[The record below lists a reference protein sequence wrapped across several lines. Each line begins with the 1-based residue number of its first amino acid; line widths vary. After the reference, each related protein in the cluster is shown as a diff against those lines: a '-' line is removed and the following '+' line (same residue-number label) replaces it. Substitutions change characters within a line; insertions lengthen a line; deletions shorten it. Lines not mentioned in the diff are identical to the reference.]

1 VRWLSLCSQ
10 AITSLKLNKIRSF
23 LTILGLAVGVGA
35 IVAIGSLGFAGMGEV
50 SSELKRFG
58 IDRLW
63 LEADSPGIELGEAQ
77 LRLLSKKAPEL
88 LFCPLRYAVLPAGSG
103 NENRAAQVVG
113 TLSSYLQI
121 ENLPIASGRF
131 LLQQDQE
138 NSLRVAV
145 IDERLAQDLKIA
157 EPVIGQRLRLGAGS
171 FVIVGLIQ
179 SVGATF
185 LDGGASE
192 LPKVYLPLT
201 SFEQYIGLGAA
212 DEISIRVPGGIDEG
226 IATLRRAL
234 TESFPNQHFT
244 ISSLRAQ
251 IESADRVMNIFQLIL
266 LCVGAICMLTGGIGV
281 MNVLLCAVRERK
293 REIGIRKALGAK
305 DSDIAEQFVFEALL
319 YGLAGAVAGLFLGA
333 VFTRLG
339 ADVVQIHAPIS
350 PSMTL
355 LAVCFSCLVGLVSGV
370 YPALRASKIPPV
382 AAMRSGS

>member
-1 VRWLSLCSQ
+1 MRRLSLLSQ
-10 AITSLKLNKIRSF
+10 ALTSLKLNKIRSF

-35 IVAIGSLGFAGMGEV
+35 IVAIGSLGFAGMNEV
-50 SSELKRFG
+50 SAELKRFG
-58 IDRLW
+58 VDRLW
-63 LEADSPGIELGEAQ
+63 LEADSPDMELGEEQ
-77 LRLLSKKAPEL
+77 LHLLSKKAPEL
-88 LFCPLRYAVLPAGSG
+88 LFCPMRYAAMPASAGRES
-103 NENRAAQVVG
+103 RIVQIVG
-113 TLSSYLQI
+113 TLSSYLEI
-121 ENLPIASGRF
+121 ESLPIARGRF

-138 NSLRVAV
+138 SSLRVAV
-145 IDERLAQDLKIA
+145 IDEKLARDLKIG
-157 EPVIGQRLRLGAGS
+157 EPVIGQKLRLSSGS

-179 SVGATF
+179 SAGATF
-185 LDGGASE
+185 LSDGSSE
-192 LPKVYLPLT
+192 PPKVYLPLS

-212 DEISIRVPGGIDEG
+212 DEVSIRVPGGIDEG

-234 TESFPNQHFT
+234 VESFPDQQFT

-251 IESADRVMNIFQLIL
+251 IESAGRVMDIFKLVL

-293 REIGIRKALGAK
+293 REIGIRKALGAR

-319 YGLAGAVAGLFLGA
+319 YGLAGAAAGMLLGA

-339 ADVVQIHAPIS
+339 ANVVEIRAPIS
-350 PSMTL
+350 ASMTL
-355 LAVCFSCLVGLVSGV
+355 LAVGFSCLVGLVSGV